1 MTLHQEIVA
10 SAPSP
15 NRSGI
20 FRMKALLSE
29 QQARESTDQRSK
41 RDWEE
46 LAVEWHSMAQT
57 ARVSE
62 LKLPEM
68 TPPERVLAGRRLQLG
83 SHEKGIPVVSENKD
97 PWVKGFL
104 RRLSVLIH
112 DIGRR
117 KPS

>member
-10 SAPSP
+10 GAPSP
-15 NRSGI
+15 DRSGI

-41 RDWEE
+41 HDWEE
-46 LAVEWHSMAQT
+46 LAAEWHSMART
-57 ARVSE
+57 ARSSE
-62 LKLPEM
+62 SRSPE
-68 TPPERVLAGRRLQLG
+68 TATAERALAGRRLQLG
-83 SHEKGIPVVSENKD
+83 SHAKGIAVAPEDQD

>member
-1 MTLHQEIVA
+1 MTLHHEIVA
-10 SAPSP
+10 GAPSP

-41 RDWEE
+41 HDWEE
-46 LAVEWHSMAQT
+46 LAIAWHSMAQT
-57 ARVSE
+57 AGFSE
-62 LKLPEM
+62 AKLPEM
-68 TPPERVLAGRRLQLG
+68 TAPERILPGRRPQLG
-83 SHEKGIPVVSENKD
+83 SREKGIPVVPGNKD
-97 PWVKGFL
+97 PWIKGFL
-104 RRLSVLIH
+104 RRLSVLID